1 MILMDI
7 FLYSPFGVEN
17 EADESPNDFTDPSPQ
32 PTSKFFIILN
42 T

>member
-17 EADESPNDFTDPSPQ
+17 ETDESPNDFADPSPK
-32 PTSKFFIILN
+32 PISKSAIILN